1 LLRLAKEPLDVA
13 QPVQQAVEGV
23 QPLVRERGVTLT
35 VSLPPEPVH
44 VEADPTRLQQVAG
57 NLLTNA
63 AKYTDPGGTI
73 LLTARQEG
81 TELVLRV
88 RDTGIG
94 IAADTLPTI
103 FDLFVQAERRL
114 DRSHGGLGIG
124 LTLVR
129 KLVEMHGGTVT
140 AHSEGPGKGSEF
152 VVRLP
157 LLPQERKEELLRR
170 PPEQEQPVP
179 QPGRHILAVDDNVD
193 AAESLAVLLRLEGH
207 EVRTAHDGPAALA
220 AVQADRPD
228 VVILDL
234 GMPGMD
240 GFEVARRVRALPGA
254 EDVLLVALTGWAQEE
269 DRRRCYEAGFDG
281 HLPKPVELN
290 ALRQFL
296 AHPKLLKKT
305 TAHT

>member
-1 LLRLAKEPLDVA
+1 
-13 QPVQQAVEGV
+13 VEGI
-23 QPLVRERGVTLT
+23 QPFIQERNLTLS
-35 VSLPPEPVH
+35 VSLPAEPIYVD
-44 VEADPTRLQQVAG
+44 ADPTRLQQIVG
-57 NLLTNA
+57 NLLSNA

-81 TELVLRV
+81 GDMVLRV

-94 IAADTLPTI
+94 IPAEMLPLI

-129 KLVEMHGGTVT
+129 RLVEMQGGSVS
-140 AHSEGPGKGSEF
+140 ASSEGVGKGSEF

-157 LLPQERKEELLRR
+157 ALPKDRTEELLRN
-170 PPEQEQPVP
+170 QEGKKVTTVSSHC
-179 QPGRHILAVDDNVD
+179 RILVVDDNVN

-207 EVRTAHDGPAALA
+207 EVRVAHDGQGAMAAA
-220 AVQADRPD
+220 QQEVPEM
-228 VVILDL
+228 VILDL

-240 GFEVARRVRALPGA
+240 GFEVARKLRTLA
-254 EDVLLVALTGWAQEE
+254 ESDRMLMVALTGWGQEQ

-281 HLPKPVELN
+281 HLPKPVEWD

-296 AHPKLLKKT
+296 AHPKLLLSHR
-305 TAHT
+305 AGSSDLEEPSV